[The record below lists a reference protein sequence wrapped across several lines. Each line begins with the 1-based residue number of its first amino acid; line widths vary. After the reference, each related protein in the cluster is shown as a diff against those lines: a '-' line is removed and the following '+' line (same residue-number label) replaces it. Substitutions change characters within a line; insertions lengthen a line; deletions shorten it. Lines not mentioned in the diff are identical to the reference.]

1 MICSECG
8 SYQPD
13 RAKYC
18 GICGAGLSQDGLVE
32 SFLKDKPE
40 HDIVLP
46 RRRSLRFYLAGG
58 LIAILALA
66 ILAGAG
72 YLVYR
77 VAWGEPAGKGD
88 GKEVE
93 DNTQTYENQE
103 LGFSFSYPD
112 SWILEEGF
120 PAENELAMLTLTL
133 TEKKNMEAHVW
144 QLDPIISIG
153 GIEGI
158 RDYLSEDAQST
169 IRALGGQPAT
179 SEALQPDN
187 GQSGYGQE
195 KPSETANGEE
205 ALSGEMGEGSAD
217 ELFTTTQVS
226 GLPAFYTEFTANVM
240 GEETEML
247 LYYIVAGDFIFL
259 FQARA
264 PASEYQGIRPQF
276 YSITGSFRWN
286 QILEEQA
293 PDETPG
299 MSTITVPV
307 IIFN

>member
-1 MICSECG
+1 MICPECG

-13 RAKYC
+13 RAKFC
-18 GICGAGLSQDGLVE
+18 GICGAGLSQDSLVE

-46 RRRSLRFYLAGG
+46 RRRGPLFYLVLLGII
-58 LIAILALA
+58 LLALA
-66 ILAGAG
+66 VLGGAG
-72 YLVYR
+72 YVVYR
-77 VAWGEPAGKGD
+77 LAWGEPEGKDD
-88 GKEVE
+88 GTEVE

-112 SWILEEGF
+112 SWDLEEGL
-120 PAENELAMLTLTL
+120 PAEGELATLTLTL
-133 TEKKNMEAHVW
+133 TEKKNMDLRVL

-158 RDYLSEDAQST
+158 EEYLAEQAT
-169 IRALGGQPAT
+169 GIIEAMGGQPVSSGAV
-179 SEALQPDN
+179 QPGN
-187 GQSGYGQE
+187 GQSGYGQDE
-195 KPSETANGEE
+195 FSDTGDGGE
-205 ALSGEMGEGSAD
+205 ALSGEMGDESTQ
-217 ELFTTTQVS
+217 ELFTTTRVS

-240 GEETEML
+240 GEETEVL
-247 LYYIVAGDFIFL
+247 LYYIVAGDYIFL

-264 PASEYQGIRPQF
+264 PSSEYQGIRPQF
-276 YSITGSFRWN
+276 YSITGSFEWS
-286 QILEEQA
+286 QLLEEQA

-299 MSTITVPV
+299 ISIIDVPV